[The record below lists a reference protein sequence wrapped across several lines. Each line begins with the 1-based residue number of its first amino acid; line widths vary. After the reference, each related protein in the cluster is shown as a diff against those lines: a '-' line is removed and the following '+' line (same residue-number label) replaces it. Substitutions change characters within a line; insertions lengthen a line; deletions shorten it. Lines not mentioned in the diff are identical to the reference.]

1 MATPG
6 LAPGPRRRSSVRLK
20 VVVSTDCMWTNL
32 PAVHGPIDEACTW
45 GEAGHFFEAGE
56 RRADGRGSSRRRTS
70 GEPPLAPGQ
79 RPGFPG
85 DTTRRWRLG
94 SPTSRQAAGHKTG
107 RDAVREHAWHALQ
120 HGGIGRQRRSG
131 MRHHLPRP
139 GPDPVKVRP
148 AGPLPKRA
156 CSKQKCGW
164 RNAGREREP
173 RFCVDD
179 GVKLVCLH
187 DSRLCPQH
195 LCADNRVGLRKREIR
210 HERPDNSRAIVGA
223 RSPDARQN
231 SHGGGRAGS
240 SPVRPTAAG
249 DRPARWPERP
259 FPPPLPVMTSTDTSW
274 IPG

>member
-1 MATPG
+1 M
-6 LAPGPRRRSSVRLK
+6 RRR
-20 VVVSTDCMWTNL
+20 
-32 PAVHGPIDEACTW
+32 
-45 GEAGHFFEAGE
+45 
-56 RRADGRGSSRRRTS
+56 RRAGGAR
-70 GEPPLAPGQ
+70 
-79 RPGFPG
+79 F
-85 DTTRRWRLG
+85 DTATHLPSG
-94 SPTSRQAAGHKTG
+94 SPEGSPGSRGWRGAECSSPHRHHASHRASWSRNTEHN
-107 RDAVREHAWHALQ
+107 RAREHGRHAL
-120 HGGIGRQRRSG
+120 HDGGIGRQRRDS
-131 MRHHLPRP
+131 MRHHLPRL
-139 GPDPVKVRP
+139 GPDPVKVQP
-148 AGPLPKRA
+148 AGPLPKRT